1 MQQFQFHSA
10 SSVEDA
16 LVFLQENGSRCKI
29 IAGGT
34 DLIPALRLEDIH
46 PEFVLNVL
54 EIEEL
59 RGIKEEDGSLW
70 IGPTTTFAEI
80 AESDLIRRNF
90 PMLVQAAASVGGP
103 QIRNRGTIGGNIS
116 NASPAADVLP
126 AVLAL
131 EGELELRS
139 RPSGLR
145 RISLSEAIS
154 APYKTH
160 FRSDELLTGVL
171 IKKLQP
177 GRKMAFE
184 KLGRRNAMARARMN
198 LSIVLGTDKQENVT
212 ELRIVPG
219 AVMPVARRAKRAEMK
234 LLGQKPAG
242 SLIESSVE
250 TLAEEMIEV
259 TGRRW
264 STNYKVPVL
273 KNIAR
278 RLLKQ
283 LIME

>member
-1 MQQFQFHSA
+1 MQHFEFHSA
-10 SSVEDA
+10 RSIDDA
-16 LVFLQENGSRCKI
+16 LGYLSDKKDRCKI
-29 IAGGT
+29 LAGGT
-34 DLIPALRLEDIH
+34 DLIPALRLEDVRPDFI
-46 PEFVLNVL
+46 LNIL
-54 EIEEL
+54 EIKDL
-59 RGIKEEDGSLW
+59 QGVKEEDHSIR
-70 IGPTTTFAEI
+70 IGPATTFTDI
-80 AESDLIRRNF
+80 AESDLLNRHF
-90 PMLVQAAASVGGP
+90 PLLVQAAASVGGP

-139 RPSGLR
+139 RAGVRKIP
-145 RISLSEAIS
+145 LSEAIPT
-154 APYKTH
+154 PYRTL
-160 FRSDELLTGVL
+160 FRPDELLTGIL

-177 GRKMAFE
+177 GTKTAFQ

-198 LSIVLGTDKQENVT
+198 LSIVLGMDQQEKVT

-219 AVMPVARRAKRAEMK
+219 AVMPVARRAKKAEMK
-234 LLGQKPAG
+234 LLGQKPAE

-250 TLAEEMIEV
+250 TLADEMVEV

-264 STNYKVPVL
+264 STEYKVPVL
-273 KNIAR
+273 KNITR

-283 LIME
+283 LLQK